1 MTVER
6 DKRQPPLRLPQR
18 VPVDLPVHFAVAGG
32 AARVGRVVNLTRGGL
47 FIATPTPAGVGTV
60 VGLTFTL
67 PPTAGV
73 QRLEAAAEVRWVNE
87 GEPPQAATLPPGMG
101 LRFVGLAPDGWALL
115 RVVLAER
122 LAALM
127 RAAGHPVAMR
137 VPPLPRT

>member
-1 MTVER
+1 MTVKRDER
-6 DKRQPPLRLPQR
+6 RPPLRLPQR

-32 AARVGRVVNLTRGGL
+32 APRAGRVVNLTRGGL
-47 FIATPTPAGVGTV
+47 FIATPTPAGVGAV

-73 QRLEAAAEVRWVNE
+73 RRLEAAAEVRWVNE
-87 GEPPQAATLPPGMG
+87 GEPPRAATLPPGMG

-122 LAALM
+122 LAALV
-127 RAAGHPVAMR
+127 RAAGHPVAVR
-137 VPPLPRT
+137 VPPPPGA